1 MIAAFGDVGWS
12 FHPALRSHIGVVQE
26 EAEVKAVLLWEWLN
40 QMVSAG
46 VLEGWMSSVWEQ
58 AAALGNSRMRELRSM
73 TLWLLFG
80 EMVLLR
86 VHKVVWRS
94 EEFLAAI
101 NVMLLCEQV

>member
-46 VLEGWMSSVWEQ
+46 VLEGWMSSV
-58 AAALGNSRMRELRSM
+58 
-73 TLWLLFG
+73 
-80 EMVLLR
+80 
-86 VHKVVWRS
+86 
-94 EEFLAAI
+94 
-101 NVMLLCEQV
+101 